1 MWGKHFSVK
10 GDLKASFIDGAADLF
25 HIRDRRVAGCRVQES
40 NFQDGDDGPASGDCF
55 DTPAKE
61 NLMIRENTFKD
72 VLTRGRHAACA
83 FGLLIFIAA
92 LPAYGQQQVHQLLY
106 DNNNW
111 TDQNLNGSQSI
122 SNGPIAAFVT
132 TPNDQP
138 HVYFLATN
146 GDVHQHF
153 YNGASWS
160 DDDLTVLSGGAA
172 ASGQLSGFS
181 VGNYQYVYYVSLKA
195 PQHVHQLLYNNI
207 GWVDSDLTVLSKSKV
222 QAINYYGLVA
232 FTTSPALHVNY
243 QQYPTGDIHQLYSTD
258 GKTWQDQDLTTLT
271 GAPQPYILW
280 SGFNIGNLQYVYYQ
294 DKVSLDLHQ
303 LNYNNANWSDT
314 DLTVSSKIAR
324 PSLSVGDAFVIPGT
338 KKMRIY
344 YVNDDNDHLMQLA
357 SANGKNWASTDLT
370 KRSKAPKPD
379 GGTSILAY
387 ATTPNDG
394 VHVFYES
401 GQHINEIFQPT
412 TTTWANDDLTAA
424 GYGGP
429 AVDFTHI
436 AGFSL
441 ENYQYVFYV
450 AQ

>member
-1 MWGKHFSVK
+1 MTVK
-10 GDLKASFIDGAADLF
+10 TSCK
-25 HIRDRRVAGCRVQES
+25 
-40 NFQDGDDGPASGDCF
+40 
-55 DTPAKE
+55 
-61 NLMIRENTFKD
+61 NT
-72 VLTRGRHAACA
+72 LNHMRHMVCA
-83 FGLLIFIAA
+83 FGLLISLAA

-122 SNGPIAAFVT
+122 SNGPIAAFLT
-132 TPNDQP
+132 TPNNQP
-138 HVYFLATN
+138 HVYFLATD
-146 GDVHQHF
+146 GHVHQHF
-153 YNGASWS
+153 YNGVSWS
-160 DDDLTVLSGGAA
+160 DDDLTVLSGGPA
-172 ASGQLSGFS
+172 ASGQVSGFS

-195 PQHVHQLLYNNI
+195 PQHVHQLLYNNA

-222 QAINYYGLVA
+222 QAINNYGLVA
-232 FTTSPALHVNY
+232 FTTSPALHVYY
-243 QQYPTGDIHQLYSTD
+243 QQYPIGDIHQLYSTD
-258 GKTWQDQDLTTLT
+258 GSTWQDQDLTTLT

-314 DLTVSSKIAR
+314 DLTVLTKTAR
-324 PSLSVGDAFVIPGT
+324 PSLDGEAAFVIPGT

-344 YVNDDNDHLMQLA
+344 YVNDDNDHIMQLA
-357 SANGKNWASTDLT
+357 SANGKTWTSADLT
-370 KRSKAPKPD
+370 KKSKGPKPD

-387 ATTPNDG
+387 ATTPNNL

-401 GQHINEIFQPT
+401 GEHIYESFQPT
-412 TTTWANDDLTAA
+412 TTTWANDDLTAE
-424 GYGGP
+424 GNGGL
-429 AVDFTHI
+429 AVDFTRI

-441 ENYQYVFYV
+441 QNYQYIFYV